1 MVIVD
6 RIERA
11 IVARADKVRA
21 RSRPI
26 DHIFLAYGRYDAI
39 DGTRLAA
46 ATAYYGFFAA
56 FALGVLAFA
65 VVGWAVPGSDSAAL
79 DAVQD
84 YLSGNLP
91 QLDAESLTKASGRI
105 GVIAIFGLIIAGVGW
120 IETLRS
126 SQRALW
132 CLEQHPGHPVVRWL
146 LDLAVLTVLG
156 ALLLVSI
163 AISSGL
169 RGVLLGL
176 REEAESVLVPAAAE
190 SFVTWTDTLI
200 AAGVDLVLAASLL
213 AVVPRL
219 RMPFRRWIRPA
230 LLVVVGL
237 GILKVIGR
245 WFITRTQHN
254 PAYENFTAAA
264 AAVGLLLFMYFFHQ
278 IVLFAASLAA
288 TSHRGVVYD
297 MANRPGRMVAEPE
310 PTAPG
315 EPPTPAR
322 ATAPAQPATPT
333 ATASTAS
340 KLEPTLAS
348 KPTPESAPTP
358 EPARTKG
365 TE

>member
-11 IVARADKVRA
+11 IVARADAVRA

-26 DHIFLAYGRYDAI
+26 DHIFRAYARFDGI

-65 VVGWAVPGSDSAAL
+65 VVGWAIPGSSNAGL
-79 DAVQD
+79 DAVQE

-91 QLDAESLTKASGRI
+91 QLDADSLTKASTRI
-105 GVIAIFGLIIAGVGW
+105 GVLAIFALIIAGVGW

-146 LDLAVLTVLG
+146 LDLAVLAVLG
-156 ALLLVSI
+156 GLLLASI

-176 REEAESVLVPAAAE
+176 RDQAEDVLVPAAAE
-190 SFVTWTDTLI
+190 SFVTWTDALI

-219 RMPFRRWIRPA
+219 RMPFRRLIRPA
-230 LLVVVGL
+230 LLVVMGL
-237 GILKVIGR
+237 GVLKVVGR

-278 IVLFAASLAA
+278 IVLFAAALAA
-288 TSHRGVVYD
+288 TSNRGVVYD
-297 MANRPGRMVAEPE
+297 MSRRPKRVVPDPE
-310 PTAPG
+310 PDPGPASPRTAP
-315 EPPTPAR
+315 PAD
-322 ATAPAQPATPT
+322 
-333 ATASTAS
+333 
-340 KLEPTLAS
+340 
-348 KPTPESAPTP
+348 
-358 EPARTKG
+358 

>member
-11 IVARADKVRA
+11 IVARADAVRA

-26 DHIFLAYGRYDAI
+26 DHIFRAYARYDGI

-65 VVGWAVPGSDSAAL
+65 VVGWAIPGSSNAGL
-79 DAVQD
+79 DAVQE

-91 QLDAESLTKASGRI
+91 QLDADSLTKASTRI
-105 GVIAIFGLIIAGVGW
+105 GIIAIFALIIAGVGW

-156 ALLLVSI
+156 GLLLASI

-176 REEAESVLVPAAAE
+176 RNQAEDVLVPAAAE
-190 SFVTWTDTLI
+190 SFVTWTDAAI
-200 AAGVDLVLAASLL
+200 AAGVDLVLACSLL

-219 RMPFRRWIRPA
+219 RMPFRRLIRPA

-237 GILKVIGR
+237 GILKVVGR

-278 IVLFAASLAA
+278 IVLFAAALAA
-288 TSHRGVVYD
+288 TSNRGVVYD
-297 MANRPGRMVAEPE
+297 MSRRPKRVVPDPE
-310 PTAPG
+310 PDAQS
-315 EPPTPAR
+315 
-322 ATAPAQPATPT
+322 AT
-333 ATASTAS
+333 
-340 KLEPTLAS
+340 E
-348 KPTPESAPTP
+348 
-358 EPARTKG
+358 
-365 TE
+365 

>member
-11 IVARADKVRA
+11 ILARADSVRS

-26 DHIFLAYGRYDAI
+26 DHIFRAFARYDGI

-65 VVGWAVPGSDSAAL
+65 VVGWAVPGTNNAAL
-79 DAVQD
+79 DAVQE

-91 QLDAESLTKASGRI
+91 QLDAESLTRASGRI
-105 GVIAIFGLIIAGVGW
+105 GVIALIGLIIAGVGW

-146 LDLAVLTVLG
+146 LDLAVLVVLG
-156 ALLLVSI
+156 ALLLSSI

-169 RGVLLGL
+169 RGVLFGL
-176 REEAESVLVPAAAE
+176 REEAEEVLVPAAAE
-190 SFVTWTDTLI
+190 SFVTWTDFAI
-200 AAGVDLVLAASLL
+200 AAGVDLVLATSLL
-213 AVVPRL
+213 VVVPRL
-219 RMPFRRWIRPA
+219 RMPFRRIIRPA

-237 GILKVIGR
+237 GVLKVVGR

-278 IVLFAASLAA
+278 IVLFAAALAA
-288 TSHRGVVYD
+288 TSHRGDVYD
-297 MANRPGRMVAEPE
+297 MATRPRLMVAEPE

-315 EPPTPAR
+315 DPPEEAAVPAPR
-322 ATAPAQPATPT
+322 TAP
-333 ATASTAS
+333 
-340 KLEPTLAS
+340 
-348 KPTPESAPTP
+348 
-358 EPARTKG
+358 PART
-365 TE
+365 E

>member
-11 IVARADKVRA
+11 IVARADAVRA

-26 DHIFLAYGRYDAI
+26 DHIFRAYARYDGI

-65 VVGWAVPGSDSAAL
+65 VVGWAIPGSSKAGL
-79 DAVQD
+79 DAVQE

-91 QLDAESLTKASGRI
+91 QLDADSLTKASARI
-105 GVIAIFGLIIAGVGW
+105 GVLAIFALIIAGVGW

-146 LDLAVLTVLG
+146 LDLAVLAVLG
-156 ALLLVSI
+156 GLLLVSI
-163 AISSGL
+163 AVSSGL

-176 REEAESVLVPAAAE
+176 RDQAEDVLVPAAAE
-190 SFVTWTDTLI
+190 GFVTWTDAAI
-200 AAGVDLVLAASLL
+200 AAGVDLVLACSLL

-219 RMPFRRWIRPA
+219 RMPFRRLIRPA

-237 GILKVIGR
+237 GVLKVIGR

-278 IVLFAASLAA
+278 IVLFAAALAA
-288 TSHRGVVYD
+288 TSNRGVVYD
-297 MANRPGRMVAEPE
+297 MSRRPKRMVPDPE
-310 PTAPG
+310 PNA
-315 EPPTPAR
+315 
-322 ATAPAQPATPT
+322 
-333 ATASTAS
+333 
-340 KLEPTLAS
+340 PTL
-348 KPTPESAPTP
+348 
-358 EPARTKG
+358 

>member
-11 IVARADKVRA
+11 IVARADAVRA

-26 DHIFLAYGRYDAI
+26 DHIFRAYARYDGI

-65 VVGWAVPGSDSAAL
+65 VVGWAMPGSSTAGL
-79 DAVQD
+79 DAVQE

-91 QLDAESLTKASGRI
+91 QLDADSLTKASARI
-105 GVIAIFGLIIAGVGW
+105 GVLAIFALIIAGVGW

-146 LDLAVLTVLG
+146 LDLAVLAVLG
-156 ALLLVSI
+156 GLLLVSI

-176 REEAESVLVPAAAE
+176 RDQAEDVLVPAAAE
-190 SFVTWTDTLI
+190 SFVTWTDAAI
-200 AAGVDLVLAASLL
+200 AAGVDLVLACSLL

-219 RMPFRRWIRPA
+219 RMPFRRLIRPA

-237 GILKVIGR
+237 GVLKVLGR

-278 IVLFAASLAA
+278 IVLFAAALAA
-288 TSHRGVVYD
+288 TSNRGVVYD
-297 MANRPGRMVAEPE
+297 MSRRPKRTVPDPE
-310 PTAPG
+310 PD
-315 EPPTPAR
+315 
-322 ATAPAQPATPT
+322 AQ
-333 ATASTAS
+333 
-340 KLEPTLAS
+340 TL
-348 KPTPESAPTP
+348 
-358 EPARTKG
+358 